1 MTINI
6 NSCSFL
12 KMGKSQPLPSVL
24 DWITWEPDDE
34 MEVLFTGDLL
44 GSTLRTTRVRGEGSR
59 IRQKERDQLRCSFVF
74 CFFFFLRA
82 APVAYESSQAR
93 GQTRAEATQLHH
105 SSAIPDPI
113 NVCNLHHS
121 SQQH

>member
-59 IRQKERDQLRCSFVF
+59 IRQKERDQLRCSFVLF
-74 CFFFFLRA
+74 CFLFFFFPQGRTC
-82 APVAYESSQAR
+82 
-93 GQTRAEATQLHH
+93 G
-105 SSAIPDPI
+105 I
-113 NVCNLHHS
+113 
-121 SQQH
+121 